1 MHYAV
6 FECFFVRL
14 CGFQTFFIPPPLLS
28 HNAPL
33 SANWR
38 LHPPNHWFFSIDY
51 TFEIESWNM
60 QIKND
65 RKQNMTTKRFSYLER
80 AQRTPGCHVDNSGP
94 SMSHIWSNSLGRSW
108 EPNKM
113 AQVEIPNRVF
123 GRFVRPLQRLVLNYC
138 KHGGS
143 SRGIRY
149 SIDCWEYFS
158 FLQNNFWSFS
168 CGSLTGSTSTKKS
181 WNSRRTILKWQ
192 YTLENATANTPEL

>member
-1 MHYAV
+1 MLQ
-6 FECFFVRL
+6 CSFVSQL
-14 CGFQTFFIPPPLLS
+14 ETEIASSQSLIFQHWLHIWNWILKYENKKWQKTKNDTKTFFLCA
-28 HNAPL
+28 H
-33 SANWR
+33 
-38 LHPPNHWFFSIDY
+38 
-51 TFEIESWNM
+51 
-60 QIKND
+60 
-65 RKQNMTTKRFSYLER
+65 
-80 AQRTPGCHVDNSGP
+80 PGCHVDNSGR
-94 SMSHIWSNSLGRSW
+94 SMSHIWNSSLGRSW

-113 AQVEIPNRVF
+113 AQTEIPNRVF

-149 SIDCWEYFS
+149 SLECWEYFS
-158 FLQNNFWSFS
+158 FFWNNFWSFS